1 MDPEVDIQANE
12 QTTRSTAYLRPPKDW
27 RWLVDDVYSIL
38 KLQYWDKIYQSINFT
53 MEEEINGE
61 LTFLDNLLKQNHGCL
76 YWYTESLYIL
86 INTWITSL
94 ATK

>member
-1 MDPEVDIQANE
+1 
-12 QTTRSTAYLRPPKDW
+12 
-27 RWLVDDVYSIL
+27 
-38 KLQYWDKIYQSINFT
+38 

-86 INTWITSL
+86 INT
-94 ATK
+94 